1 MSGLEKEIIFS
12 FVMIIHV
19 NAEACAELSGET
31 LTIDDRRVETD
42 TGPCAQVAGTGT
54 RQPRCAK
61 TNTFLL
67 KPPKK
72 SNDWC

>member
-19 NAEACAELSGET
+19 NAEACVELSGGT
-31 LTIDDRRVETD
+31 LTKGDQRVETD

-61 TNTFLL
+61 
-67 KPPKK
+67 K
-72 SNDWC
+72 

>member
-42 TGPCAQVAGTGT
+42 TGTGPCAQVAGTGT
-54 RQPRCAK
+54 RQLRCVK
-61 TNTFLL
+61 NNTFLL
-67 KPPKK
+67 KPQRKG
-72 SNDWC
+72 